1 MKDLENELSNKGV
14 AAKYDVPWNTISTWV
29 KNKQKLTASLE
40 KRNSSRQNT
49 RCWNF
54 GKVDKAKF
62 TTGLSEKEAKK
73 YL

>member
-1 MKDLENELSNKGV
+1 MSCQIRVLLQ
-14 AAKYDVPWNTISTWV
+14 NTMSHETLFQHGL
-29 KNKQKLTASLE
+29 KTNRTASLE
-40 KRNSSRQNT
+40 KRNSSRKNT

-54 GKVDKAKF
+54 EKVDKAKY